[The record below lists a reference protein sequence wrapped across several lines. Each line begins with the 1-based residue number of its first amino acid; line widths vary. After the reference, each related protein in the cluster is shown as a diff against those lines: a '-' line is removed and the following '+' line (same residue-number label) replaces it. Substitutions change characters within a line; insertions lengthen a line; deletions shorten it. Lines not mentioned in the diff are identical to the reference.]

1 MLARA
6 EFFRVGCRGVLGEGR
21 CGDLDSGKLLED
33 PDEVFPWVDLPAA
46 AAFDEAVPDGVGLS
60 GFLAAHEEPV
70 LGPELGRAAAVFNEV
85 VIDLQPAVL
94 ETGFE
99 FTKSGFLTGFLT

>member
-1 MLARA
+1 M
-6 EFFRVGCRGVLGEGR
+6 LGEGR

-70 LGPELGRAAAVFNEV
+70 LGPELGRVPFV
-85 VIDLQPAVL
+85 SDKLSPS
-94 ETGFE
+94 F
-99 FTKSGFLTGFLT
+99 